1 MALPVPEQLLSPA
14 DGLACVMAGLGEL
27 LSPVDGLVCVMS
39 GLGELPSPA
48 DRLACVMSGLGEPRR
63 GSVALHP
70 RSARFAENAAILWQ
84 ESLG

>member
-14 DGLACVMAGLGEL
+14 DGLACVMSGLGEL
-27 LSPVDGLVCVMS
+27 LSPVDGLV
-39 GLGELPSPA
+39 
-48 DRLACVMSGLGEPRR
+48 CVMSGLGEPRR